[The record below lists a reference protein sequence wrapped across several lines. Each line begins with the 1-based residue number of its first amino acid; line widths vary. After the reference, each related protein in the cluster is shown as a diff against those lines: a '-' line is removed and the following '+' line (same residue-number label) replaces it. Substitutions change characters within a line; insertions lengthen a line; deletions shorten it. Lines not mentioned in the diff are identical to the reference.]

1 MDENNKIQEQLPNN
15 ADRDDNIDIVSTQN
29 VEENFDIIQHDSFN
43 IDEYLREI
51 YTHGGSDIHLHADE
65 HPIYRKNGKIFKST
79 NYPKIT
85 EEKIIESIRE
95 ILPEKSMSDIFEN
108 KLKTSN
114 DFDFCYE
121 IENVA
126 RFRVNVCERM
136 YKKGLVIRTIPY
148 EPIPLNKLYLPPA
161 VAKLAE
167 FNNGLILVT
176 GPTGSGKS
184 TTLASLINLINETQQ
199 KHIIS
204 LEDPVEFSYKNKKCI
219 ITQRQVEIDTESFST
234 GVKYALRQD
243 PDVILI
249 GEIRDLETLDAA
261 LKAAETG
268 HLVLSTLHTNDA
280 VQTINRIINMYAPEQ
295 RPFLRQQLAATLR
308 ATIAQKLLPTVDGT
322 SRRAACE
329 FLVVTPTIQD
339 LIIKEEIESIY
350 ELVKNGS
357 FNNMITMNMSLYQL
371 YKAGIITA
379 TTAIEASDKK
389 NELQQMLRGMYHG
402 VQREH

>member
-234 GVKYALRQD
+234 GIKYALRQD

>member
-1 MDENNKIQEQLPNN
+1 MEEINKIQEQQPYNS
-15 ADRDDNIDIVSTQN
+15 DRDDNIDIVNTSSEANQEN
-29 VEENFDIIQHDSFN
+29 VIQHETFEIN
-43 IDEYLREI
+43 EYLKEI
-51 YTHGGSDIHLHADE
+51 VSLGGSDIHLLADE
-65 HPIYRKNGKIFKST
+65 YPAYRKTGKIIIST
-79 NYPKIT
+79 NYPKIS
-85 EEKIIESIRE
+85 EETIIESIKK
-95 ILPEKSMSDIFEN
+95 IMPAKSTLNIFKN
-108 KLKTSN
+108 KLENSN

-121 IENVA
+121 LENIA

-136 YKKGLVIRTIPY
+136 YKKGVVLRSIPL

-161 VAKLAE
+161 VAKLTE

-184 TTLASLINLINETQQ
+184 TTLAAIIDLINETQQ

-219 ITQRQVEIDTESFST
+219 ISQRQVEIDTESFST

-249 GEIRDLETLDAA
+249 GEIRDIETLDAA

-280 VQTINRIINMYAPEQ
+280 VQTINRIINMYQPEQ

-308 ATIAQKLLPTVDGT
+308 ATLAQKLLPTVDGT

-329 FLVVTPTIQD
+329 FLVITPTIQD
-339 LIIKEEIESIY
+339 LIIKEELESIY
-350 ELVKNGS
+350 DLVKNGS

-379 TTAIEASDKK
+379 TAAVEASDKK

-402 VQREH
+402 VQRER

>member
-1 MDENNKIQEQLPNN
+1 MEDNKIQEQMPNN
-15 ADRDDNIDIVSTQN
+15 ADRDDNIDIVVSEKTR
-29 VEENFDIIQHDSFN
+29 ESKIELIQHDNFEIN
-43 IDEYLREI
+43 EYLKEI
-51 YTHGGSDIHLHADE
+51 VALGGSDVHLLADE
-65 HPIYRKNGKIFKST
+65 HPVYRKTGKIYKST
-79 NYPKIT
+79 NYPKIS
-85 EEKIIESIRE
+85 EETIIETIRK
-95 ILPEKSMSDIFEN
+95 ILPEKTLTNTFEE
-108 KLKTSN
+108 KLQNSN

-121 IENVA
+121 IKNIA

-136 YKKGLVIRTIPY
+136 YKKGMVLRTIPL

-161 VAKLAE
+161 LAKLTE

-184 TTLASLINLINETQQ
+184 TTLAALIDLINETQQ

-219 ITQRQVEIDTESFST
+219 VSQRQVEIDTESFAS

-249 GEIRDLETLDAA
+249 GEIRDMETLDAA

-308 ATIAQKLLPTVDGT
+308 ATLAQKLLPTVDGT

-339 LIIKEEIESIY
+339 LIIKEELESIY

-371 YKAGIITA
+371 YKAGVITA

-402 VQREH
+402 VQRER